1 MPALHIHIFFHNL
14 RMRQRPM
21 NDCPPDRKTPS
32 SNAGKLPIG
41 PVKPCPGRSLMK
53 DMKSLK
59 PVPDGAKTRLAAVRR
74 LILLG
79 LLAPLLLT
87 AAATGQ
93 SGWPPPI
100 PKFFL
105 PAPPG
110 PEATA
115 ARQARP
121 QDPAKLHPDLQQS
134 AGPPA
139 PAPLAGR
146 AASGFHQKFRPEPA
160 VPGWPPANPNSP
172 WPPASAFVLQT
183 NLRKYLDT
191 WPTPGATSTDDWP
204 EYVGESDQE
213 LD

>member
-1 MPALHIHIFFHNL
+1 
-14 RMRQRPM
+14 
-21 NDCPPDRKTPS
+21 
-32 SNAGKLPIG
+32 
-41 PVKPCPGRSLMK
+41 MK

-59 PVPDGAKTRLAAVRR
+59 PVPEVAKTRLAASRR

-87 AAATGQ
+87 AAAAGQ
-93 SGWPPPI
+93 SAWPPPI

-105 PAPPG
+105 PAPSG
-110 PEATA
+110 PEAA
-115 ARQARP
+115 PARQTRY
-121 QDPAKLHPDLQQS
+121 QDLAKLHLDLQPS

-139 PAPLAGR
+139 PAPVAGR
-146 AASGFHQKFRPEPA
+146 PASGLHQKFRPDPA
-160 VPGWPPANPNSP
+160 APGWPPANPNSP
-172 WPPASAFVLQT
+172 CQPASAFALQT
-183 NLRKYLDT
+183 NLGKYLDT